1 MVLALKGS
9 KGKHGNDGICC
20 SLNKLIL
27 GTESCQALV
36 TLVGDRGQEFDYVN
50 TATALQRAAK
60 LQGNPSQLRPI
71 LEMVQQQLP
80 SFKPFNLATASWSF
94 ARLQAAILLTGYNP
108 WGNFTQN
115 PSGEVAEALNGTIVE
130 ELEVHSIRI
139 DVSEEGVLYAESLV
153 KSGSLNDR
161 PPWDAVVHLGFEDEA
176 KGLKL
181 ETMAFNMRALKRG
194 PVHPDG
200 PHLLPTT
207 GDLGAVALNTKNPH
221 ELWSRDA
228 GTFFCNEIYFRS
240 LYWIRESKRKRCRG
254 ALVPCLFIHIP
265 PLHLMPLAESS
276 LFVKTLLGDLI
287 RASGCP
293 TKRQWWHVYG

>member
-1 MVLALKGS
+1 MLRWLKV
-9 KGKHGNDGICC
+9 C
-20 SLNKLIL
+20 
-27 GTESCQALV
+27 
-36 TLVGDRGQEFDYVN
+36 F
-50 TATALQRAAK
+50 
-60 LQGNPSQLRPI
+60 
-71 LEMVQQQLP
+71 LP
-80 SFKPFNLATASWSF
+80 FGE
-94 ARLQAAILLTGYNP
+94 AAILLTGYNP
-108 WGNFTQN
+108 WGNLTQN
-115 PSGEVAEALNGTIVE
+115 PSGEVAQALNGTIVE

-153 KSGSLNDR
+153 KSGEGLSDR
-161 PPWDAVVHLGFEDEA
+161 PWDAVVHLGFEDEA

-228 GTFFCNEIYFRS
+228 GTFYCNEIYFRS
-240 LYWIRESKRKRCRG
+240 LYWIRENKRKRCRG
-254 ALVPCLFIHIP
+254 ALIPCLFIHIP

-293 TKRQWWHVYG
+293 SKRQWWHVYG